1 MNELNNRKNAHN
13 DIDHI
18 FKNLLPAQGMKERA
32 EQVALCHRM
41 LDTMMDG
48 QIALCDAG
56 TGIGKTYAY
65 LVAGTVFHRCR
76 AASGLAQQPI
86 VISTSSIAL
95 QRAVVNE
102 YLPLLSAVLMADGK
116 LEEPLRAVIRKGKAH
131 YVCDLRLMNRLRR
144 VDLTKKNP
152 QAAQALLSLKNHLD
166 IDETAHLSG
175 SVSLRSATVKRTGA
189 DTAALWKCVPP
200 TIIPSR
206 SATTIFCWPTPS
218 TGAPGRSPFCR
229 NTALW

>member
-1 MNELNNRKNAHN
+1 MNELNNRKNTHN

-18 FKNLLPAQGMKERA
+18 FKNLLPAKGMKERA

-41 LDTMMDG
+41 LDIMIDG
-48 QIALCDAG
+48 HIALCDAG

-65 LVAGTVFHRCR
+65 LVAGTVFHCFR
-76 AASGLAQQPI
+76 AASGLTQQPI

-116 LEEPLRAVIRKGKAH
+116 SEEPLRAVIHKGKAH
-131 YVCDLRLMNRLRR
+131 YVCDIRLMNRLRR

-166 IDETAHLSG
+166 IDEATHLSG
-175 SVSLRSATVKRTGA
+175 YDRERV
-189 DTAALWKCVPP
+189 CVPQ
-200 TIIPSR
+200 ICDCQKDGCRYSC
-206 SATTIFCWPTPS
+206 FM
-218 TGAPGRSPFCR
+218 TGTDSICLFSVLYRERRYGFLRHGWR
-229 NTALW
+229 E